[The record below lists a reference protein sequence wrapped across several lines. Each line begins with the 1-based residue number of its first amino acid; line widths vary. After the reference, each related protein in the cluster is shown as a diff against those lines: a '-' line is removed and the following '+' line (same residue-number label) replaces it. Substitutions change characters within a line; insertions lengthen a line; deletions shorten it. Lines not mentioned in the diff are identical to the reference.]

1 MRVTIWGCRGSLA
14 TPGVETVRYGGNT
27 SCVEVSTSD
36 ERTALVLDAG
46 TGIRRLGLELAE
58 RGVEHVHLCLTHLHL
73 DHLEGLRFFA
83 PLWDERITLDVWGP
97 PSPVVTLRERI
108 ARSFSP
114 PLFPIDL
121 RRVPARVS
129 FRDIPRQPWAIDGV
143 TLSAELV
150 MHPGPTVGFR
160 VEDGGATL
168 AYLPDHEPALAGP
181 IADRT
186 RDWLSGGSIAADA
199 DVLLHDAQYF
209 ADEYYDRIGWG
220 HSSVED
226 AVTYAHMVGARRL
239 VLFHHE
245 PDRGDSSLERLGA
258 QARLLA
264 AEGESEP
271 VLAREGM
278 VLELA

>member
-1 MRVTIWGCRGSLA
+1 M
-14 TPGVETVRYGGNT
+14 
-27 SCVEVSTSD
+27 
-36 ERTALVLDAG
+36 
-46 TGIRRLGLELAE
+46 
-58 RGVEHVHLCLTHLHL
+58 
-73 DHLEGLRFFA
+73 
-83 PLWDERITLDVWGP
+83 WGP

-129 FRDIPRQPWAIDGV
+129 FRDIPREPWAIDGV

-160 VEDGGATL
+160 IEEGGATL
-168 AYLPDHEPALAGP
+168 AYLPDHEPALVGP
-181 IADRT
+181 IAERT

-209 ADEYYDRIGWG
+209 ADEYDDRIGWG

>member
-83 PLWDERITLDVWGP
+83 PLWDERVTLDVWGP

-129 FRDIPRQPWAIDGV
+129 FRDVPREPWAIDGV

-160 VEDGGATL
+160 IEEGGATL
-168 AYLPDHEPALAGP
+168 AYLPDHEPALVGP
-181 IADRT
+181 IAERT
-186 RDWLSGGSIAADA
+186 RDWLSGGSVAADA

-209 ADEYYDRIGWG
+209 AEEYDDRIGWG